1 MGHLTDS
8 RHSPNKMAVCSVS
21 SGTVGPGWISELYQS
36 QITDCAAL
44 QKAVMA
50 QLSTSPAFLGTA
62 ALFRCVCISLVRP
75 VTHSLTPSVRMSH
88 FASVCLYTTLPRHH
102 SATPP
107 LTASLL
113 LYLYL
118 PICYSASV
126 LLCLYYSTS
135 LLLYLSTSLPLC
147 YSTSLLLCLST
158 TL

>member
-75 VTHSLTPSVRMSH
+75 VTHSLTL
-88 FASVCLYTTLPRHH
+88 SVCHTFVMSAYLPPCYYATQLLCLCLPLCYSVSVCH
-102 SATPP
+102 SATLP
-107 LTASLL
+107 LCYTASLL
-113 LYLYL
+113 LCPYL
-118 PICYSASV
+118 P
-126 LLCLYYSTS
+126 LYYSDFV
-135 LLLYLSTSLPLC
+135 
-147 YSTSLLLCLST
+147 CLT
-158 TL
+158 AV